1 MSGKCPNYYKS
12 PNPIQVLHFK
22 VLTSVGHPKGTV
34 HHTGNQYLASLMFNF
49 SEPNPSIL
57 WSLELIVT

>member
-1 MSGKCPNYYKS
+1 MSGKCPNYYNS

-34 HHTGNQYLASLMFNF
+34 HHTGKQYLIASL
-49 SEPNPSIL
+49 SKTSIL
-57 WSLELIVT
+57 TDV

>member
-12 PNPIQVLHFK
+12 PNPKQVLHFK

-34 HHTGNQYLASLMFNF
+34 HHTGKQYLIASL
-49 SEPNPSIL
+49 SKTSIFTD
-57 WSLELIVT
+57 V